1 MSEKISF
8 QDFIEKLGGMTGF
21 VAASLTDEYIIDRWP
36 MADNALDGKEAKVL
50 EVRVFNDRK
59 EYKLFR
65 TDIGKEFNLRVIDD
79 NDLEPGIERIK
90 ESQYLDIDTKRS
102 AHDEQDGGA
111 GNGRRVYTMG
121 GGQFFLPVSN
131 MNNAVVEIVYY
142 IRKDEKSGEARV
154 TDWRAAGFKEV

>member
-65 TDIGKEFNLRVIDD
+65 TDIGKEFNLREISHRFKSDALYGSHRSIFIRE
-79 NDLEPGIERIK
+79 LENNVSPAGIYNMVLQIYA
-90 ESQYLDIDTKRS
+90 SIGTIIYCFLHIGNTCYICDFSRS
-102 AHDEQDGGA
+102 CNIILQFIA
-111 GNGRRVYTMG
+111 G
-121 GGQFFLPVSN
+121 
-131 MNNAVVEIVYY
+131 EY
-142 IRKDEKSGEARV
+142 ICLLL
-154 TDWRAAGFKEV
+154 

>member
-1 MSEKISF
+1 
-8 QDFIEKLGGMTGF
+8 MTGF

-36 MADNALDGKEAKVL
+36 MTDNTLDGKEDKIL
-50 EVRVFNDRK
+50 EVRVFNDSK

-65 TDIGKEFNLRVIDD
+65 TDIGRQFNFRVIDD
-79 NDLEPGIERIK
+79 NDLEAGIEKIK

-102 AHDEQDGGA
+102 VQDGAENGT
-111 GNGRRVYTMG
+111 GNSRRVYTMG

-131 MNNAVVEIVYY
+131 INNAEVEIVYY
-142 IRKDEKSGEARV
+142 IRKDERSGEARI